1 MAKIPVILS
10 TATAIGTAIGLTGT
24 IATVVGG
31 VVLAAGAVIVAKAV
45 KKVFVPDI
53 PSMDDFGGGAGPGT
67 DLDRDWETNC
77 CTNSSSG

>member
-10 TATAIGTAIGLTGT
+10 TANAIGTAIGLTGT

-45 KKVFVPDI
+45 KKVFVPH
-53 PSMDDFGGGAGPGT
+53 PNGRF
-67 DLDRDWETNC
+67 WW
-77 CTNSSSG
+77 